1 MNALISLIINL
12 YLSTVAISA
21 GIQVFKNYM
30 SDKKLQK
37 EGYEIISDNT
47 FLENVS
53 DFICDYSYIFMPIT
67 NLKKSFR
74 LLLTSD
80 RKYTKKRI
88 EELSKENKLR
98 KITREKKIE
107 KIAPLKEEKQIKEEI
122 TKPEV
127 IHIKEDKK
135 HSLVKPFIEEI
146 RSSND
151 IYFLTELKKEYKR
164 RSTELRNKYQIVSE
178 KYKNTTNLETKKML
192 KSELS
197 RIVSNVKIYDEI
209 FVCAR
214 DRINGLKRQNS
225 KIQTK

>member
-12 YLSTVAISA
+12 YLTTVVIST
-21 GIQVFKNYM
+21 GIQIFKNYI
-30 SDKKLQK
+30 SDKKIQK

-53 DFICDYSYIFMPIT
+53 DFVCDYSYIFMPVT

-80 RKYTKKRI
+80 RKYTKKRMD
-88 EELSKENKLR
+88 ELSKENKLR

-107 KIAPLKEEKQIKEEI
+107 KITPIKEEKQ
-122 TKPEV
+122 
-127 IHIKEDKK
+127 IKEDKK

-164 RSTELRNKYQIVSE
+164 RSTELRNKYQVVSE
-178 KYKNTTNLETKKML
+178 KYNNTTNPETKKML

-214 DRINGLKRQNS
+214 DRINELKRQNN

>member
-88 EELSKENKLR
+88 EELSKENK
-98 KITREKKIE
+98 
-107 KIAPLKEEKQIKEEI
+107 
-122 TKPEV
+122 
-127 IHIKEDKK
+127 
-135 HSLVKPFIEEI
+135 
-146 RSSND
+146 
-151 IYFLTELKKEYKR
+151 
-164 RSTELRNKYQIVSE
+164 
-178 KYKNTTNLETKKML
+178 
-192 KSELS
+192 
-197 RIVSNVKIYDEI
+197 
-209 FVCAR
+209 
-214 DRINGLKRQNS
+214 
-225 KIQTK
+225 

>member
-12 YLSTVAISA
+12 YLTTVVIST
-21 GIQVFKNYM
+21 GIQIFKNYI
-30 SDKKLQK
+30 SDKKIQK

-53 DFICDYSYIFMPIT
+53 DFVCDYSYIFMPVT

-80 RKYTKKRI
+80 RKYTKKRMD
-88 EELSKENKLR
+88 ELSKENKLR

-209 FVCAR
+209 FVWAR
-214 DRINGLKRQNS
+214 DRINELKRQNS